1 MRRLI
6 ACAGGS
12 AILVLSLAGCIME
25 ASSWADF
32 ADLEIVNQ
40 SDVELSIATDDV
52 TWRTVDPHGRASPG
66 LTGDGDDCADWTV
79 RAPADGVEVSR
90 IGPPVCGGDKWVIT
104 QDDVKD
110 AS

>member
-12 AILVLSLAGCIME
+12 VILVLSLAGCIME
-25 ASSWADF
+25 GPPP

-40 SDVELSIATDDV
+40 SDVELSIATDTV
-52 TWRTVDPHGRASPG
+52 TWKTVDPHDRTILA
-66 LTGDGDDCADWTV
+66 LNGDGDDCTDWTV
-79 RAPADGVEVSR
+79 RALADGVEVSR
-90 IGPPVCGGDKWVIT
+90 IGPPVCGGDEWVIT
-104 QDDVKD
+104 QDDVTD